1 VITPR
6 HITLCRVPDLAAFRT
21 TIVDWI
27 STLAPEASGD
37 TFVLVPTR
45 AAAEQLRRTVED
57 RKLSEIIALLWPMV
71 ATRRDLYQELAS
83 RLVDP
88 PAMLSPFEREVVISS
103 VARAVED
110 EGLAPPFQMR
120 PGLVAEIVALY
131 DQIHRLGRRLGDFE
145 RNFQDELERE
155 HETDRGAERLL
166 QQTIFLVAVYRGY
179 ELRLTEEGRCDE
191 HVLRERVL
199 AEAPARPLRR
209 VIVSVGDHLADP
221 DGVWPVD
228 LDLLTR
234 LHGLEQLDL
243 ISTEAMLGAGMLE
256 RLHAALPGLVE
267 TSSPWPRSR
276 HTPCLVEHVAG
287 ATGGTDAIVLTHRD
301 REEELAAVAR
311 RVKTE
316 RAAGSASPLHRTALV
331 VRRPLPYLY
340 LARDVFADAAIP
352 FETLDTLPLAAE
364 PYAAAVD
371 LALDAVESDFTRSAL
386 LSLVH
391 SPHFKFDDTP
401 VTNSAIAAFDVALS
415 EARFLGGLERLRPLV
430 GAWES
435 IAAPAS
441 REERRQQ
448 AALPVARIAL
458 RAAEALSPLAV
469 TRPMTAQILTLIE
482 WLRRFDRPADVA
494 EPVGSRRLRVR
505 GAVLGTLSGLAEAFE
520 RHDPGAYGDVA
531 TLSAGLKRWL
541 GEQTFAATSGRS
553 GLQIVDAQAAR
564 YGDFDDLQIVGLIEG
579 DWPERFRRGVLYPAS
594 LMALLEPLPATG
606 DPARRERDA
615 LLSARAAF
623 KDLVFS
629 PTARVRL
636 STFTLENDAVVEPS
650 ILLDDVAS
658 FGLPEQRVVQRPAR
672 VAYSDAL
679 ALEPRVPEVIA
690 GAAAEWAVTR
700 LTHDDRDIERFR
712 GEAGPWTL
720 PRVSVSRL
728 ERYLDCPFR
737 FFASEVLR
745 LEEEPEDEDT
755 RTPLERGRFLHEL
768 WEWFFAEWQKRG
780 HGRIDADRLP
790 EAQQLFEELCEAALA
805 RLSPAEA
812 ALERHRLLGSAVNP
826 GIAHRVFAVEAGRR
840 TGIAARLLEFPLEGD
855 FSFRT
860 REGHTRSVALR
871 AKADRIDVLE
881 DGTLRIIDYK
891 SKKTPDPKL
900 ALQLPI
906 YSFCAQQSMRAERSE
921 RWPIA
926 EALYLSFEGD
936 KAVVPLRA
944 KGRTIDELLEDAQDR
959 MLRTL
964 DAIARGS
971 FPPRPA
977 RKSLCGPCPYRVV
990 CRLEI
995 VESAAESSGD

>member
-1 VITPR
+1 M
-6 HITLCRVPDLAAFRT
+6 L
-21 TIVDWI
+21 
-27 STLAPEASGD
+27 SPEESGD

-57 RKLSEIIALLWPMV
+57 RRLNEIAALLWPMV
-71 ATRRDLYQELAS
+71 ATRSDLYQELAA

-88 PAMLSPFEREVVISS
+88 PAMLSPFEREVIVSS
-103 VARAVED
+103 VARAVQD
-110 EGLAPPFQMR
+110 AGVAPPFHMR

-131 DQIHRLGRRLGDFE
+131 DQIHRLGRRLDDFE

-155 HETDRGAERLL
+155 HETDRGAARLL
-166 QQTIFLVAVYRGY
+166 QQTIFLAGVYRGY

-191 HVLRERVL
+191 HALRNRLLDEK
-199 AEAPARPLRR
+199 PARPLRR
-209 VIVSVGDHLADP
+209 VIVTVGDHLADP
-221 DGVWPVD
+221 DGIWPVD

-243 ISTEAMLGAGMLE
+243 IGTEAMIGAGMLE
-256 RLHAALPGLVE
+256 RLHAALPGLTE
-267 TSSPWPRSR
+267 AWSPLPPRRAPS
-276 HTPCLVEHVAG
+276 L
-287 ATGGTDAIVLTHRD
+287 ATYPPAARVDPEAIVLTHRD
-301 REEELAAVAR
+301 REEELVAVAR
-311 RVKTE
+311 RLKTE
-316 RAAGSASPLHRTALV
+316 RSDRSASPLHRTALI

-371 LALDAVESDFTRSAL
+371 LAVDAVASDFTRSAL
-386 LSLVH
+386 LSLVC

-401 VTNSAIAAFDVALS
+401 VSSSALAAFDFAL
-415 EARFLGGLERLRPLV
+415 ADVRFLGGLERLQSLV
-430 GAWES
+430 ADWES
-435 IAAPAS
+435 IAAPGS

-448 AALPVARIAL
+448 AALPAARIAL
-458 RAAEALSPLAV
+458 RAAEALRPLAAA
-469 TRPMTAQILTLIE
+469 RPMTKQILTLIE
-482 WLRRFDRPADVA
+482 WLQRFDRPADVA
-494 EPVGSRRLRVR
+494 DPVRSRRLRVR
-505 GAVLGTLSGLAEAFE
+505 GAVLGTLMALAEAFE
-520 RHDPGAYGDVA
+520 RHDPGAHGDVA
-531 TLSAGLKRWL
+531 TLSAALRRWL
-541 GEQTFAATSGRS
+541 GEQTFAASSGIS

-564 YGDFDDLQIVGLIEG
+564 YGEFDDIQIVGLIEG
-579 DWPERFRRGVLYPAS
+579 DWPERYRRGVLYPTS

-606 DPARRERDA
+606 DPARRDRDA
-615 LLSARAAF
+615 LVSARASF
-623 KDLVFS
+623 KDLLFS
-629 PTARVRL
+629 PTMRVRL

-658 FGLPEQRVVQRPAR
+658 LGLPRRQVIQRPAR
-672 VAYSDAL
+672 VACSEAL
-679 ALEPRVPEVIA
+679 ALEPRIPEMIA
-690 GAAAEWAVTR
+690 GAAAEWAAAR
-700 LTHDDRDIERFR
+700 LTDEDRDPESFR

-768 WEWFFAEWQKRG
+768 WEWFFTEWQKRG
-780 HGRIDADRLP
+780 HGRIDADQLA
-790 EAQQLFEELCEAALA
+790 EARTLFEELCEAALA
-805 RLSPAEA
+805 RLSPVEA
-812 ALERHRLLGSAVNP
+812 ALERHRLLGSAVSP
-826 GIAHRVFAVEAGRR
+826 GIAHRVFAAEAGRR
-840 TGIAARLLEFPLEGD
+840 TRIAERRLEFPLEGD
-855 FSFRT
+855 FTFRT
-860 REGHTRSVALR
+860 REGQTRRVTLR

-906 YSFCAQQSMRAERSE
+906 YSFCTQQSMRAEKDGQ
-921 RWPIA
+921 WPIA

-936 KAVVPLRA
+936 KAIVPLRA
-944 KGRTIDELLEDAQDR
+944 KGRTIDELLDDAQDR

-964 DAIARGS
+964 DDIARGS

-977 RKSLCGPCPYRVV
+977 RKSLCGPCPYRAV

-995 VESAAESSGD
+995 VDSAPESSGD